1 MHYRRPSFDPFALAS
16 LAFEQQ
22 RLMMSAWQTVWWRTA
37 DALAG
42 TMSHKE
48 FTAMWSEKPVAMAK
62 SLQKSTSAAVR
73 NRPAVEIARQAI
85 RPLERKASSNAKRLA
100 RRKRQR

>member
-1 MHYRRPSFDPFALAS
+1 MRYRSPSFDPFALVS

-22 RLMMSAWQTVWWRTA
+22 RLIMSAWQTIWLRTA

-42 TMSHKE
+42 TMSQKE
-48 FTAMWSEKPVAMAK
+48 IATMWSEKPVAMAK
-62 SLQKSTSAAVR
+62 SLQKSASAAMR
-73 NRPAVEIARQAI
+73 NRPPVEIARQAI

-100 RRKRQR
+100 RRKRKG